1 MENDKE
7 MGYQA
12 PTAKLISLK
21 LIMYWEW
28 WSPLDFG
35 RDLICVLIKTIF
47 IF

>member
-1 MENDKE
+1 MANDKE
-7 MGYQA
+7 MGYQP

-35 RDLICVLIKTIF
+35 RDLICVLIKIIF
-47 IF
+47 IS